1 MVIGWLKNGQR
12 AQAAADG
19 GDEMEAE
26 RGIVGRRREG
36 WGQKDV
42 PGSGNCPSGSPAG
55 Y

>member
-1 MVIGWLKNGQR
+1 MDR
-12 AQAAADG
+12 AQATAGD
-19 GDEMEAE
+19 DEMEAE
-26 RGIVGRRREG
+26 RGIVGRMRER